1 MSSGIVIPQDFV
13 LNMCLSNSLGNAG
26 IVMVDGLLN
35 VMNNDNT
42 KA

>member
-1 MSSGIVIPQDFV
+1 MSSDIVIPQDFV
-13 LNMCLSNSLGNAG
+13 LNMRLSNSLGNAG